1 MRRLALLG
9 LALIAACTAVYAAA
23 ASLGTI
29 QDGTLGAGNGVVVA
43 CDNDGFSVSY
53 TTSGGNV
60 TQVTLD
66 GINDPGCEG
75 GRLSL
80 TLTDGSGSSI
90 GQAGPTM
97 VPTDGDSLDQQ
108 MTLNVSPQPSAEA
121 VQGIH
126 VVVEGP

>member
-1 MRRLALLG
+1 MRRIALLG
-9 LALIAACTAVYAAA
+9 LALLTAVTAVYAAA

-29 QDGTLGAGNGVVVA
+29 NDATLGAGNGTVVA

-60 TQVTLD
+60 TQVTLS
-66 GINDPGCEG
+66 GISDPGCEG

-80 TLTDGSGSSI
+80 TLTDGSGNAI
-90 GQAGPTM
+90 GSGGPVT
-97 VPTDGDSLDQQ
+97 VPTDGDAVDQQ
-108 MTLNVSPQPSAEA
+108 MTVNVSPQPSAEA

-126 VVVEGP
+126 VVVGGP